1 MNKGIPL
8 LNDNMNYWI
17 KTNQAP
23 VQMERVLRVSL
34 MDARRKEEHQ
44 MSKLTDADF
53 YTIEE
58 AKQERE
64 RLMKRHKIEI
74 DKDFFNS
81 DQ

>member
-1 MNKGIPL
+1 
-8 LNDNMNYWI
+8 
-17 KTNQAP
+17 
-23 VQMERVLRVSL
+23 
-34 MDARRKEEHQ
+34 MDARRKEEHR

-58 AKQERE
+58 AKQERD

>member
-1 MNKGIPL
+1 
-8 LNDNMNYWI
+8 
-17 KTNQAP
+17 
-23 VQMERVLRVSL
+23 MERVLRVSL
-34 MDARRKEEHQ
+34 MDARRKEEHR

-58 AKQERE
+58 AKQERD

>member
-8 LNDNMNYWI
+8 LKDNMNHWI

-23 VQMERVLRVSL
+23 VQMDRVLRVSL
-34 MDARRKEEHQ
+34 MDARRREEHQ

-58 AKQERE
+58 AKQDRE

>member
-8 LNDNMNYWI
+8 LKDNMNYWI

-23 VQMERVLRVSL
+23 VQMDRVLRVSL
-34 MDARRKEEHQ
+34 MDARRREEHQ

-58 AKQERE
+58 AKQDRE